1 MCSTSG
7 LNLTKSISNNRLV
20 LITIP
25 ENHRIEGVKYLYR
38 TLMMAKARVTP
49 RTFVSISRLELV
61 TAVFEVKISALIKRD

>member
-20 LITIP
+20 LMTIP

-38 TLMMAKARVTP
+38 TLMMAKAKVTP
-49 RTFVSISRLELV
+49 RIFVSSH
-61 TAVFEVKISALIKRD
+61 D